1 MRKNDLEP
9 PGIIKESIGSWR
21 ALGLG
26 RNRHTAAWIFWQYV
40 DQYGILHAGIQV
52 NKRFLDAGQRI
63 WPLGL
68 RADLVAHAIDEV
80 FLDHLP
86 SQVL

>member
-9 PGIIKESIGSWR
+9 PDIIKESVGSGR

-26 RNRHTAAWIFWQYV
+26 RDRHAAAGIFLQYI
-40 DQYGILHAGIQV
+40 DQNGILHAGIQV
-52 NKRFLDAGQRI
+52 NERLFDAGQRI
-63 WPLGL
+63 RSPGL

>member
-9 PGIIKESIGSWR
+9 PGIIKETVGSWR

-26 RNRHTAAWIFWQYV
+26 RDRHTAAGIFWQYV

-52 NKRFLDAGQRI
+52 NERLFDAGQRV

-68 RADLVAHAIDEV
+68 RADLVAHAVDKV
-80 FLDHLP
+80 FLDHLAG
-86 SQVL
+86 QVV

>member
-21 ALGLG
+21 ALRL
-26 RNRHTAAWIFWQYV
+26 RRDRHTAAGIFWQYV

-52 NKRFLDAGQRI
+52 NERLFDAGQRI
-63 WPLGL
+63 QPLGL

>member
-9 PGIIKESIGSWR
+9 PDIIKETVGSWR
-21 ALGLG
+21 ALGL
-26 RNRHTAAWIFWQYV
+26 RWDRHAAAGIFWQYV

-52 NKRFLDAGQRI
+52 NERLFDAGQRI
-63 WPLGL
+63 WPFGL
-68 RADLVAHAIDEV
+68 WADLVTHAIDEV